1 MAIETLGALWEQ
13 GWTISARCHAPRKR
27 GMKSGHACNWRCELD
42 VRTLLVTRGAPFPV
56 ERLSEMMICPRCRQ
70 RQVMLTF
77 LSPAQGAS
85 AFRMMG

>member
-1 MAIETLGALWEQ
+1 MQMTTLGELWQ
-13 GWTISARCHAPRKR
+13 RGWTISARCCSPGKR
-27 GMKSGHACNWRCELD
+27 GMKTGHACTWRYELD
-42 VRTLLVTRGAPFPV
+42 PQTLLVTRGAPFPL

-77 LSPAQGAS
+77 QSPAQGAS

>member
-1 MAIETLGALWEQ
+1 MTMETLGELWQQ
-13 GWTISARCHAPRKR
+13 GWTISARCRSPRKR

-42 VRTLLVTRGAPFPV
+42 AQTLLVTRGAPFPI